1 MSLSDQVPGG
11 FDQFKSEFHRL
22 HIEILATQVPDA
34 ITPRELN
41 GIVREGIKNPT
52 VWALLC
58 HSIYSED
65 PNAPWEA
72 TFGAI
77 SKLLTSFRQ
86 KGIDPYGEAYNG
98 PLIGHTPVAANSA
111 STPGKEF
118 KGLGAKRSLSTSRDS
133 GGRFQ
138 KTQRTSNT
146 ETISKRTTSTSFSS
160 PAPDKGKSRR
170 ESKCTR
176 CWQVTTNHNYRNCT
190 ATKCIC
196 GQPLAAEQ
204 PICYNYE
211 NHSTNAK
218 FTDHVPKMLARI
230 LEAYKRGSTGG
241 STSTTATSP
250 ATQTDSKNPVTTRSK
265 SKKAARAMA
274 ATLAEE
280 LARIG
285 VTGENLD
292 REF

>member
-1 MSLSDQVPGG
+1 MDLSQLKDQIMSLTDQVPGG

-22 HIEILATQVPDA
+22 HTEILATQVPDA

-72 TFGAI
+72 TFEAI

-86 KGIDPYGEAYNG
+86 KGIDPYGEAHNG

-146 ETISKRTTSTSFSS
+146 ETISKRTSSTSFSS
-160 PAPDKGKSRR
+160 PTPDKGKSRR

-176 CWQVTTNHNYRNCT
+176 C
-190 ATKCIC
+190 
-196 GQPLAAEQ
+196 
-204 PICYNYE
+204 
-211 NHSTNAK
+211 
-218 FTDHVPKMLARI
+218 
-230 LEAYKRGSTGG
+230 
-241 STSTTATSP
+241 
-250 ATQTDSKNPVTTRSK
+250 
-265 SKKAARAMA
+265 
-274 ATLAEE
+274 
-280 LARIG
+280 
-285 VTGENLD
+285 
-292 REF
+292 